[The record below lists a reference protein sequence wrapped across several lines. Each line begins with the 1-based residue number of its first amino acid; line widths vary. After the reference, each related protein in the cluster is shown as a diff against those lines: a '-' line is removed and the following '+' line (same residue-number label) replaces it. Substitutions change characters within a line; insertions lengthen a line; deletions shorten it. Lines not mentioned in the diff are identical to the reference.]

1 MTNTL
6 FLSRSDVATALSLKE
21 LIDAME
27 DAYAR
32 QAREPGRMNNEQVT
46 IFGSVGLAYQDT
58 VACSLVYERGA
69 RYASR
74 DEAAVF
80 LSI

>member
-1 MTNTL
+1 
-6 FLSRSDVATALSLKE
+6 
-21 LIDAME
+21 
-27 DAYAR
+27 
-32 QAREPGRMNNEQVT
+32 MNNEQVT

-80 LSI
+80 LSV